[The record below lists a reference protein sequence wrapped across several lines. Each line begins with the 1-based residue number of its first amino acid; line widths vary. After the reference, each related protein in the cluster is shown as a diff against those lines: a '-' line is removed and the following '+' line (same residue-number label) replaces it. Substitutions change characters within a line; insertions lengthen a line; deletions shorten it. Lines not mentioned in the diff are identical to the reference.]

1 MILSKNFQDIIYQS
15 IIFAV
20 TQMNHQYLTPEHLL
34 FCALEDK
41 SVVDMMNNQMV
52 DLKQLKNKLF
62 HFLQHDLSDLSN
74 KNANDNNVNNSRVAL
89 KFTNHLVV
97 LLERA
102 IIHSCDSSRDL
113 ISINDFLLE
122 MMMDYDSH
130 GGYFL
135 RNANMFPMELVR
147 YNNYMRDIDDIKNFN
162 NIGAGMMGGIYTGNQ
177 FSNINP
183 SMGGGIGGS
192 KKGVSND
199 KSYDFLTGE
208 SFDRVQGGQSS
219 SKDKKNGV
227 LEQFCIN
234 FNTKAIQNK
243 IDHVFSREK
252 ELDMIIKSL
261 CCRRKGNCLLVGD
274 SGVGKTAII
283 EYLAQKIVDE
293 DKDVPQKFKNA
304 IVYSLDLNS
313 LISGT
318 RYRGDLEERLKNIMV
333 EIENSKIPI
342 ILFVD
347 EIHTVIGTGSTNNGT
362 FDIGNILKPYLA
374 RGVIYCIGATTRK
387 EFSQYLSKDKAFLR
401 RFQLIYINEPNE
413 ADARKMIKGII
424 KNYENYHKVLY
435 SENAINAAVRL
446 SKRYILERQLPDVAL
461 DVIDFA
467 GSIVALNRESGN
479 GKTSVINTRDIENVI
494 VSLANLPNKRICE
507 NEVKRILSL
516 ESDLKL
522 KIIGQDDAIKK
533 VCSSILV
540 HKAGLHHENS
550 NKPMASYIF
559 YGSTGVGKTELA
571 IQLSKLMN
579 MNLLRIDMSEYSEA
593 HSVSKLFGSPPGYV
607 GFDQSGLLSE
617 EIIKNPYTVILF
629 DEIEKSH
636 HMIHNS
642 LLQILDYG
650 FITDSF
656 GRKVNFSNT
665 IIICTTNTASNSMD
679 KITPGFGNQ
688 GNDEIIERELENM
701 FSPEFRNRFSA
712 IIRFNH
718 LDKVVVERIIEREL
732 GFINKLFRKKNISF
746 EVSSD
751 VKNLIIEKSYNRSM
765 GARPIDRVIND
776 QIKVKLADV
785 FLSTGLMS
793 EANEND
799 DYFIELH
806 NCGDVIQDD
815 SCKDLK
821 KDSKDSSK
829 EKDVSTK
836 IKSKGRKKKD
846 ESSVVI
852 KVGVKNGEIVVG

>member
-15 IIFAV
+15 IIFV
-20 TQMNHQYLTPEHLL
+20 ITQLNHQYLTPEHLL
-34 FCALEDK
+34 FCALDDK
-41 SVVDMMNNQMV
+41 SVMDLMLNQMV
-52 DLKQLKNKLF
+52 DLKQLKGKLF

-74 KNANDNNVNNSRVAL
+74 KNANDNSAFGKNVAL
-89 KFTNHLVV
+89 KFTSHLVV
-97 LLERA
+97 LLERS
-102 IIHSCDSSRDL
+102 IIHSCDARKEV

-122 MMMDYDSH
+122 MIMDYDSH
-130 GGYFL
+130 GGFFL
-135 RNANMFPMELVR
+135 RNANMIPMELVR
-147 YNNYMRDIDDIKNFN
+147 YNNYMRDVEDIKNFN
-162 NIGAGMMGGIYTGNQ
+162 NLNS
-177 FSNINP
+177 SNIANIYSP
-183 SMGGGIGGS
+183 HQFPNIQNNSLNNNVG
-192 KKGVSND
+192 KKNSTGAPNE
-199 KSYDFLTGE
+199 KTYDFLMGE
-208 SFDRVQGGQSS
+208 SFDRGVNSHNI
-219 SKDKKNGV
+219 KDKKNSV
-227 LEQFCIN
+227 LEQFCVN

-243 IDHVFSREK
+243 IDPVFSREK
-252 ELDMIIKSL
+252 EFDMIIKSL
-261 CCRRKGNCLLVGD
+261 CCRRKGNCLLVGE

-283 EYLAQKIVDE
+283 EYLAQKTVNN
-293 DKDVPQKFKNA
+293 DKEIPQKFKNA

-333 EIENSKIPI
+333 EIENSKTTI

-401 RFQLIYINEPNE
+401 RFQLIYINEPSE
-413 ADARKMIKGII
+413 GDARRMIKGII

-435 SENAINAAVRL
+435 SENAINAAVKL

-467 GSIVALNRESGN
+467 GSIVALNRESGS
-479 GKTSVINTRDIENVI
+479 GRTATINTRDIENVI
-494 VSLANLPNKRICE
+494 VSLANLPNKRICD

-516 ESDLKL
+516 ESDLKA
-522 KIIGQDDAIKK
+522 KIIGQDDVIKK

-540 HKAGLHHENS
+540 HKAGLHAEDS

-571 IQLSKLMN
+571 IQLAKLMN

-593 HSVSKLFGSPPGYV
+593 HSLSKLFGSPPGYV

-617 EIIKNPYTVILF
+617 EIIKNPYTVVLF

-636 HMIHNS
+636 NMIHNS

-650 FITDSF
+650 FITDNF

-665 IIICTTNTASNSMD
+665 IIICTTNTASESMD
-679 KITPGFGNQ
+679 KITPGFGHK
-688 GNDEIIERELENM
+688 GNDAIIERELEAM

-718 LDKVVVERIIEREL
+718 LDKKVIEKIIDREL
-732 GFINKLFRKKNISF
+732 GFINKLFRKKNIGF
-746 EVSSD
+746 EVSTD
-751 VKNLIIEKSYNRSM
+751 VKNLIMEKSYNRSM
-765 GARPIDRVIND
+765 GARPIDRTINEE
-776 QIKVKLADV
+776 IKVKLADV
-785 FLSTGLMS
+785 FLSTGLMGD
-793 EANEND
+793 ENEDD
-799 DYFIELH
+799 DYHIELE
-806 NCGDVIQDD
+806 NYIE
-815 SCKDLK
+815 DLSRKEIVK
-821 KDSKDSSK
+821 KF
-829 EKDVSTK
+829 
-836 IKSKGRKKKD
+836 KSKIGVKKKCCD
-846 ESSVVI
+846 VDNESSVKI
-852 KVGVKNGEIVVG
+852 KVTVKDGEIVVNS